1 MSYFAKPHYIPY
13 DKWFDDDL
21 EKDEIPFINK
31 KRKDLSTIHNFFY
44 RQSKNKIGASENLL
58 NLDTEEKSKPK
69 STKYS
74 SYSFPDN
81 YFLISK
87 AKDNFFKKV
96 SKNELEFGISKYF
109 FYSLWIIGFSIIFG
123 SILFF
128 ISPTRESESKNI
140 NKFLEIQKE
149 F

>member
-1 MSYFAKPHYIPY
+1 LSYFAKPHYIPY

-31 KRKDLSTIHNFFY
+31 KRKDLSTIHHFFY

-69 STKYS
+69 SIKYS
-74 SYSFPDN
+74 SYNFPEN

-96 SKNELEFGISKYF
+96 SKNELKFGISKYF

-128 ISPTRESESKNI
+128 ISTTRESESKNI